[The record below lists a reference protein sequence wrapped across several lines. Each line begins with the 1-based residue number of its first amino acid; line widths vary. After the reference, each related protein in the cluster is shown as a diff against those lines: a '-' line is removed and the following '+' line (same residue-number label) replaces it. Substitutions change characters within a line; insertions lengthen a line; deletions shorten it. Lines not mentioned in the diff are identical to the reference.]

1 MPQQSRAA
9 CLVIPPFSL
18 LMFVKVENENALNEK
33 VELENIDLEE
43 VRKLYDQ
50 SWRVTQKTLLIIQHI
65 YNQKLA

>member
-1 MPQQSRAA
+1 M
-9 CLVIPPFSL
+9 IPPFSL

>member
-1 MPQQSRAA
+1 
-9 CLVIPPFSL
+9 
-18 LMFVKVENENALNEK
+18 MFVKVENENALNEK